1 MFGWTGR
8 FLHVNLS
15 KGKKLSRVKY
25 DRMLQTC
32 YRKRGWNEQG
42 VPRKSTLKTLG
53 LEDVVGPL
61 EHCVNM
67 SARSLKMWLFTF

>member
-1 MFGWTGR
+1 
-8 FLHVNLS
+8 
-15 KGKKLSRVKY
+15 
-25 DRMLQTC
+25 MLQTC

-42 VPRKSTLKTLG
+42 VHRKSTLKTLG